1 MCPLWTIL
9 RNQKVKVC
17 HHSNWKFW
25 DKYCQSCCIAR
36 RPPFVCTNWI
46 GSEAI
51 AQISYNASWKIE
63 TFFFSTQYIFSC
75 QPSQKSDNPARHP
88 WACVSRLETSFVV
101 AKAKVVLQKKKKS
114 WLPTSWLW
122 TFLLPLRLMLFA
134 NKGSSSRAS
143 AQFQDFMR
151 FRTKGEIVEPT

>member
-17 HHSNWKFW
+17 HHSKWKFW

-51 AQISYNASWKIE
+51 AQILYNASWKIE
-63 TFFFSTQYIFSC
+63 TYFFSTQNIFSC

-88 WACVSRLETSFVV
+88 WACVSCLETSFVV
-101 AKAKVVLQKKKKS
+101 AKAKVVLQKKKKNHYHHRHDYELLFCQWDWCCLQIREVVLGLQLNS
-114 WLPTSWLW
+114 RILW
-122 TFLLPLRLMLFA
+122 DFA
-134 NKGSSSRAS
+134 QKG
-143 AQFQDFMR
+143 
-151 FRTKGEIVEPT
+151 KL